1 MQSNRKH
8 INDCPSTIAVTRHI
22 LYNQGFGLNGL
33 NKGLSATIMRNAIFN
48 AFYFGIY
55 NTIIPQLN
63 KQKEY
68 VPELLLKVI
77 LHYHITY
84 LVFYKFNKRKLV
96 SFIRNLLSV

>member
-33 NKGLSATIMRNAIFN
+33 NKGLSATIMRNALFN

-55 NTIIPQLN
+55 NTVIPRLN

-68 VPELLLKVI
+68 VPELLLKVYCSII
-77 LHYHITY
+77 L
-84 LVFYKFNKRKLV
+84 
-96 SFIRNLLSV
+96 

>member
-8 INDCPSTIAVTRHI
+8 INDSPSTIAVTRHI

-55 NTIIPQLN
+55 RSIIPRLN

-68 VPELLLKVI
+68 VPELFLKVYFS
-77 LHYHITY
+77 L
-84 LVFYKFNKRKLV
+84 KM
-96 SFIRNLLSV
+96 